1 MNEFG
6 IIKSLDILK
15 EIFKFLP
22 EKRKLNI
29 INYNYHLQEKLN
41 IKIED
46 YKRVRGIYIE
56 GERNGKGK
64 EYLNIMIFEGEY
76 LNRKRNGKGKE
87 YLISDNIMIFEG
99 EYVNRKRNGKGKEY
113 YHNGKIL
120 FEGEYLNGER
130 NGKGKEYYSDGKLEF
145 EGEYLNGKKNGKG
158 KKYYHNGKIL
168 FEGEYLNEKRWN
180 GKGYNNEG
188 MTDFEINEENGKGK
202 EY

>member
-6 IIKSLDILK
+6 IIKSLDMLK

-46 YKRVRGIYIE
+46 YKRVSGIYIE

-64 EYLNIMIFEGEY
+64 EYLISNNTKIFEGEY
-76 LNRKRNGKGKE
+76 LNRKKW
-87 YLISDNIMIFEG
+87 
-99 EYVNRKRNGKGKEY
+99 NRKGKEY
-113 YHNGKIL
+113 Y
-120 FEGEYLNGER
+120 LNGIL
-130 NGKGKEYYSDGKLEF
+130 KF
-145 EGEYLNGKKNGKG
+145 EGEYLNGKK
-158 KKYYHNGKIL
+158 
-168 FEGEYLNEKRWN
+168 WN

-188 MTDFEINEENGKGK
+188 MTDFEIKEGNGKGK
-202 EY
+202 EYLSNDKLDFEG